1 MTTASTKDWKIA
13 ERVGFAERVGKL
25 VAENMCELLR
35 ETKDK
40 LEKEKS
46 INKQLRKELAKKAEP
61 AEPKAEKPEPKAEK
75 AEPARKHSELLSTDP
90 KKNEFWWAKGNPEY
104 KVLIVDVRA
113 FNNVWKV
120 GSYQVDGEVRG
131 CHEIKY
137 RDVGL
142 FTELSFGYE
151 KMPAEAEREFKR
163 DQFERVDRLRKEIER
178 KHPRNASATAAEL
191 VRAAV
196 DRKELLR
203 EALIKDGSLNLM
215 LYFLEH
221 RKKPTDKQPAEPKQP
236 EPTASTKR
244 KRTDEDVIKSV
255 KDRNR
260 CLEAYQ
266 PQTFLP
272 YTGTN
277 Q

>member
-1 MTTASTKDWKIA
+1 MDH
-13 ERVGFAERVGKL
+13 L
-25 VAENMCELLR
+25 
-35 ETKDK
+35 
-40 LEKEKS
+40 
-46 INKQLRKELAKKAEP
+46 KELQPKPEQALEQAPEQATEPTAEKP
-61 AEPKAEKPEPKAEK
+61 EPTAEKPEPKAEK

-151 KMPAEAEREFKR
+151 KMPAEAVKAFKS
-163 DQFERVDRLRKEIER
+163 DQLERVDRLRKEIER
-178 KHPRNASATAAEL
+178 KHPRNASATALENARVAKE
-191 VRAAV
+191 RE
-196 DRKELLR
+196 ELLR

-272 YTGTN
+272 YTL
-277 Q
+277 